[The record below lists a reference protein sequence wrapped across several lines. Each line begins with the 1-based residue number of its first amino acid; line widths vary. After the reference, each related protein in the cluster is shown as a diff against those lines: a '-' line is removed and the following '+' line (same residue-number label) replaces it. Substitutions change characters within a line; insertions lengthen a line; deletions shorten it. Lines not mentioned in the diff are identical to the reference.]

1 MSRTALLVGESSIAR
16 LRQSHV
22 LVVGV
27 GGVGAYAAEMLV
39 RAGVGAMTL
48 VDADCVAE
56 SNINRQLIA
65 LHSTVGQAKTDVLA
79 RRLRDIAPALQLH
92 TEQRYI
98 DPENADALL
107 DGDFSFV
114 VDAIDTVAPKTAL
127 LLACLRRRI
136 PVVSSMGA
144 GARLD
149 PSAVAYGDIADTCYC
164 GLAREVRRRLRAAGI
179 RRGLKVVFSTEPPS
193 ASAVLPSSGERN
205 KRSTIGT
212 ISYLP
217 AVFGCYL
224 AAYVIRKLT
233 EA

>member
-98 DPENADALL
+98 DPENVDALL
-107 DGDFSFV
+107 DGNFSFV

-205 KRSTIGT
+205 KRSTVGT